1 MFKQLS
7 LSAAAQI
14 NAELKQKRMAQSL
27 SRPVGYFYK
36 APGSKARSY
45 IPQKYA

>member
-7 LSAAAQI
+7 LSAVTQI
-14 NAELKQKRMAQSL
+14 NAELKQLRMAQSL
-27 SRPVGYFYK
+27 DRPVGYFYRS
-36 APGSKARSY
+36 PGAKARSY